1 MGEKLNLADH
11 MPELSVYRK
20 LSQEQIAAFKQAMKH
35 CHYWVITRSCA
46 EQRSET
52 RNNRAFGMAY
62 TMEGETF
69 RVSLSGRVDTITA
82 PELLKAWEAEANAHR
97 ISAVEVDCS
106 ALDYISSAGLR
117 VLLMIQKKCK
127 KGVTVRN
134 INEIVKEIL
143 KQTGFDSI
151 LKVIDE

>member
-1 MGEKLNLADH
+1 
-11 MPELSVYRK
+11 
-20 LSQEQIAAFKQAMKH
+20 
-35 CHYWVITRSCA
+35 
-46 EQRSET
+46 
-52 RNNRAFGMAY
+52 
-62 TMEGETF
+62 MEGETF

-117 VLLMIQKKCK
+117 VLLMMQKKCK